1 MRASWICI
9 GILLGILILCA
20 ACDGNRG
27 NRVGENSST
36 SIRRPASGQNSTL
49 TAQIDEKIKAVQS
62 VADVKEVVAL
72 TDQLAKDNPGDKA
85 LQVYKGMVK
94 VFKAT
99 EGIVDRLNSGDN
111 GLSRS
116 ELVSVGLIRKLNT
129 NLYRVGPHFGPIF
142 DYVFGQTD
150 KSDLKK
156 IKKYSDLQNHYLNKV
171 YPEVESAIQILN
183 DAVKGDGADDINK
196 TIFTFDMALL
206 IGEQKADKLINPKN
220 RYLEVTTEHIH
231 WVLADLHRFQAVM
244 SYWASY
250 NFDGIDKLRKKYL
263 RKYGVRSIVDKIFK
277 THYTEAI
284 LARDFYKEITKDQYR
299 NLFTMRDTKVK
310 DKYLLVHSRDHSLAS
325 VKHRIRAVKGLEV
338 QKDFGKD
345 NKYIVSP
352 RWLLTLTVANK
363 ASLEKRQ
370 RILVSTGPQMFND
383 PFFTQSF
390 ELNLAELYNPANASI
405 RDLKRLMP
413 RPENFRRARS
423 KKDSLPLFIY
433 GDAPDS
439 LPDYTMAGI
448 FPKARSMG
456 DLKLAMEI
464 LSHDNALPLFGG
476 WMDLFL

>member
-1 MRASWICI
+1 MYV
-9 GILLGILILCA
+9 GVMILILLA
-20 ACDGNRG
+20 GCDGKRG
-27 NRVGENSST
+27 PQVGDNSSM
-36 SIRRPASGQNSTL
+36 SIRRPASGQNSSL
-49 TAQIDEKIKAVQS
+49 TMQIDERIKTVRS
-62 VADVKEVVAL
+62 VTDVKEVVAL
-72 TDQLAKDNPGDKA
+72 TTQLAKENPNDKGM
-85 LQVYKGMVK
+85 QVYSAMMK

-111 GLSRS
+111 GLSQS
-116 ELVSVGLIRKLNT
+116 EIVTVGLIRKLNT
-129 NLYRVGPHFGPIF
+129 NLYRVGPHFVPIF
-142 DYVFGQTD
+142 DYVFGDTE

-156 IKKYSDLQNHYLNKV
+156 IKRYSDLQNHYINKV

-183 DAVKGDGADDINK
+183 EVVKGDGADDLNK
-196 TIFTFDMALL
+196 TIFTFDLALL
-206 IGEQKADKLINPKN
+206 IGDSKAEKLINPKN
-220 RYLEVTTEHIH
+220 RYLEVTTDHIH
-231 WVLADLHRFQAVM
+231 WVLADLHRYQAAM

-250 NFDGIDKLRKKYL
+250 NFDGIDSLRKKYQ
-263 RKYGVRSIVDKIFK
+263 RKYAVRGLVDKIFK

-284 LARDFYKEITKDQYR
+284 LARDFYKEIIKDKYR
-299 NLFTMRDTKVK
+299 NLFTMRDVKVK
-310 DKYLLVHSRDHSLAS
+310 DKYLLVHSRDHSLAA

-338 QKDFGKD
+338 SKDFGKD

-352 RWLLTLTVANK
+352 RWLLTTTLANK

-370 RILVSTGPQMFND
+370 RFLVSTGPQMFND

-413 RPENFRRARS
+413 RPENFKRARS
-423 KKDSLPLFIY
+423 KKDRLPLFLY

-456 DLKLAMEI
+456 DLKLAMEV